1 MQEHSPIYGE
11 MNVNTSAKLCSVC
24 HNENDE
30 TAIVC
35 THCGAWLEENPTRIV
50 AIPENVAGPS
60 SAPAAHPESFIDMA
74 LIPEGGVGI
83 HVAGE
88 FKPYY
93 VHIYKELILGR
104 TSEVTLEAVLDL
116 SDANAANVGVSRRH
130 AMIRRTATGFE
141 VVDLASRNGTW
152 LNAER
157 LAPNRP
163 YPFASGSQLRMG
175 QMRMLIMY
183 HPVSGDPKKP

>member
-1 MQEHSPIYGE
+1 
-11 MNVNTSAKLCSVC
+11 VNTSARICSVC
-24 HNENDE
+24 NNENDE
-30 TAIVC
+30 SAVVC

-50 AIPENVAGPS
+50 AIPENFPS
-60 SAPAAHPESFIDMA
+60 PSPAPVDHPESFIDMA

-83 HVAGE
+83 HIAGQ

-104 TSEVTLEAVLDL
+104 SSEATLEAVLDL
-116 SDANAANVGVSRRH
+116 SDANAANLGVSRRH
-130 AMIRRTATGFE
+130 AMLRRTANGFE
-141 VVDLASRNGTW
+141 IVDLASRNGTW

-157 LAPNRP
+157 LVPNRP

-175 QMRMLIMY
+175 QLRLLIMY
-183 HPVSGDPKKP
+183 HPVSGDTKKN